1 MRRPSFIRGARM
13 QRSYVFGTVRETR
26 RSAIYAI
33 RVKDDTIDA
42 IEADEI
48 AEAMREKIAA
58 RGEYAA
64 DVVVVQGE
72 GKETL
77 RLYGAPHAVARV
89 RAAMFNAA
97 ISWQPIELE

>member
-1 MRRPSFIRGARM
+1 MARA
-13 QRSYVFGTVRETR
+13 YVFGTVRETR
-26 RSAIYAI
+26 RNAIYAI
-33 RVKDDTIDA
+33 RIVDDIVDP
-42 IEADEI
+42 IEADVI
-48 AEAMREKIAA
+48 AELMREKLQR

-97 ISWQPIELE
+97 IRWQPIELD